1 MFKSKNVFNQQTSP
15 LNKPCIHL
23 NPTFIL
29 VRWVSLA
36 SYLLYS
42 VFVLCVC
49 SAATG
54 GAQKSRLQALE
65 GMLSPYTSIWFEN
78 LL

>member
-1 MFKSKNVFNQQTSP
+1 
-15 LNKPCIHL
+15 
-23 NPTFIL
+23 
-29 VRWVSLA
+29 
-36 SYLLYS
+36 LYS